1 MDKLNFLND
10 ITKKLCDA
18 LPESVRAMKKD
29 AEKNFQAVLKN
40 AFNKL
45 ELVSREEFDAQTKVL
60 ARSRKRIETLEAQ
73 IKELEKKMEKKGSHR

>member
-73 IKELEKKMEKKGSHR
+73 IKELEKKMENK